1 MEPKL
6 HGTHLFF
13 EFRRKL
19 SVLDILNAWGIW
31 LHIFY
36 NNPGGRLSHPW
47 ESSDMYNCYWLFFYS
62 FSHSMFL
69 FAPLELRLKGNIFR
83 PPVSWWTSCP
93 LVKKRRLARSRKR
106 KHQVSLRDRQVQGPT
121 RDIWVYSKRVR
132 KSRILWGHSKYA
144 RVSLKLKS
152 IWNWSCLNLLI
163 YILYFLDN

>member
-1 MEPKL
+1 
-6 HGTHLFF
+6 
-13 EFRRKL
+13 
-19 SVLDILNAWGIW
+19 
-31 LHIFY
+31 
-36 NNPGGRLSHPW
+36 
-47 ESSDMYNCYWLFFYS
+47 
-62 FSHSMFL
+62 
-69 FAPLELRLKGNIFR
+69 
-83 PPVSWWTSCP
+83 
-93 LVKKRRLARSRKR
+93 VKKRRLARSRKR